1 MNVEHLNNLA
11 VENFREYLRIPSVQP
26 DPDYSELT
34 IFKFPRNKPKSGARD
49 KIDNLFQ
56 NKCCKGIFLNTKVEY

>member
-1 MNVEHLNNLA
+1 MTMNVEHLNNLA

-34 IFKFPRNKPKSGARD
+34 IFEFLGKKPDSAAARE
-49 KIDNLFQ
+49 IT
-56 NKCCKGIFLNTKVEY
+56 IV